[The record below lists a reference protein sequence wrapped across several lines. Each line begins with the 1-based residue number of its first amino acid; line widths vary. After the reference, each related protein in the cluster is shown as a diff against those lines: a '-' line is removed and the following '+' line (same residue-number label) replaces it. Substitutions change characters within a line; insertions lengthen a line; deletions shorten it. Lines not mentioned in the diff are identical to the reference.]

1 MFEDTMRP
9 DRLKLARKKAG
20 LSLRALAK
28 ALNDEV
34 TAQAISK
41 YERGLMKPTPR
52 VLNLLAETLQISEAE
67 LFEDE
72 RFDLEFV
79 RILEPKQI
87 GAKIQ
92 DRIAAKAIEHVRR
105 YVEIETI
112 LELESAYWI
121 RPRLEN
127 SKAVTTDRAELLAKE
142 LRELWN
148 LGIGPISNVTNV
160 LETHGIK
167 VLFEPLP
174 KRTFGISMLLKNKAS
189 DKEIAVVIID
199 SELPLEG
206 RRVALARELGRL
218 LIDQA
223 SSMDLKKASTAFARS
238 LLMPRE
244 ALYREVGKERKFLS
258 PEELILL
265 KRVYGVPAYSLLI
278 WLRQIDTI
286 SDSTLSYAIQ
296 TYAKGWRDDDPD
308 PIEQEDQQG
317 ELERPNR
324 FQRLCRWALAEDYI
338 SMDKA
343 CNLSND
349 TEPGL
354 QGVEG

>member
-1 MFEDTMRP
+1 MHAE
-9 DRLKLARKKAG
+9 RLKLARKKAG

-28 ALNDEV
+28 ALNGEV

-52 VLNLLAETLQISEAE
+52 VLNLLAETLQVSEAE
-67 LFEDE
+67 LAKGNQ
-72 RFDLEFV
+72 LEWELLQF
-79 RILEPKQI
+79 LEPKHI

-112 LELESAYWI
+112 LELESAHWI

-127 SKAVTTDRAELLAKE
+127 SKVVTTDQAELLAKE

-148 LGIGPISNVTNV
+148 LGIDPISSVTNV

-189 DKEIAVVIID
+189 DGEIAVVIVD

-218 LIDQA
+218 VIDR
-223 SSMDLKKASTAFARS
+223 SSPTDAKKAPMVFARS

-244 ALYREVGKERKFLS
+244 ALCREIGRTRKFLS

-265 KRVYGVPAYSLLI
+265 KRAYGVPAYSLLI

-286 SDSTLSYAIQ
+286 SESTLSYAIQ
-296 TYAKGWRDDDPD
+296 TYAKGWRDEDPE
-308 PIEQEDQQG
+308 PLEKEDQQG

-324 FQRLCRWALAEDYI
+324 FERLCYWALAEGYI
-338 SMDKA
+338 SDERLA
-343 CNLSND
+343 EL
-349 TEPGL
+349 L
-354 QGVEG
+354 R